1 MIKARI
7 IKVKSIENEERIVA
21 IKMIRII
28 ITALIIT
35 ITITII
41 MKMRIQIDY
50 RMKILK
56 CWNRIK
62 SVQIIAIPICWKA
75 KNVQKAMLF

>member
-56 CWNRIK
+56 C
-62 SVQIIAIPICWKA
+62 
-75 KNVQKAMLF
+75 